1 MVRGKT
7 FWEKDFFTMF
17 LLLAWTFETS
27 CKSLSI
33 NDLQAQGGGARK
45 SLIDNDLHKLILR
58 QKLNE
63 AERSGYLLL
72 DYFLFAIR
80 DSSICFYWK

>member
-7 FWEKDFFTMF
+7 FCVKDFSTIF
-17 LLLAWTFETS
+17 LRVVWISETS

-45 SLIDNDLHKLILR
+45 CLTVNDL
-58 QKLNE
+58 QKVKQDIT
-63 AERSGYLLL
+63 SSYS
-72 DYFLFAIR
+72 DFLFAISY
-80 DSSICFYWK
+80 SSIYFYWK